1 MHMQRSTFYFNF
13 SMLTSLKC
21 PSVQATNGILSREAY
36 HNIENV
42 GD

>member
-1 MHMQRSTFYFNF
+1 
-13 SMLTSLKC
+13 MLTSLKC

-42 GD
+42 GDWFCVKWEGKTKI